1 MNKKIKISLLGVLL
15 TSSLAGVATTIASC
29 SASAIPELT
38 IEKSPTLITEL
49 DKVLTESLAAMKDDN
64 LKKQEFNRWINN
76 NELPQSAKD
85 VISQNIVFKNGSKA
99 VPFNDVFDKF
109 VVSNLSGFPVI
120 PSIPIPAIDI
130 EIKIKEGPFVI
141 ASSSSSLLKFTTGTI
156 GYLNPVQIIGISYDG
171 TTNAKIKEIINTEF
185 NKAMNAANSYQD
197 KFALYT
203 QWTQGEN
210 IPTGINKALYDK
222 IQFSDVNNNIV
233 PFNFVFDKFTIE
245 IMGDYPVGPNVA
257 LPNMIVTPKLKVG
270 YLIDQEILDKNLKF
284 SDIPFTSNTG
294 KIQLGVGFKDSTNP
308 LLVNQLSKD
317 LSAVTTY
324 QERKIIFNNWNNEIG
339 DIMKPDSISLA
350 AIEAIFSNLAL
361 NTFGYN
367 SPLTL
372 DQFISKIS
380 IVPVN
385 AGAVYPNDLIANL
398 PIMKL
403 VLTWN
408 KDNFIILHDANNV
421 EINLPPLTADSGV
434 GEFDFTISDTLE
446 TDMTDLFTDQ
456 LNNNY
461 APNKA
466 KYESW
471 TSYNSLPATVRNALE
486 AGISFNSDIIDI
498 PNVNTFANIIDTEKT
513 VITKGVFPVGPT
525 GEIEPIQIKLVLKPG
540 RFVKIGGS
548 SLASELPPINVSYL
562 PIAEAKLYNF
572 NGTAIS
578 EIDNF
583 IKIVQNSISVAT
595 TMDNKRT
602 IYNSYAD
609 FNNLPKDA
617 KDIIDMLKVRGV
629 ATTDTADIF
638 LNSVIDSKII
648 SIGEFPSVEN
658 QPIPKITLVF
668 RFNKSS
674 RFLYHYADYYKRVP
688 INIDFKDILS

>member
-38 IEKSPTLITEL
+38 IEKNPNLITEL
-49 DKVLTESLAAMKDDN
+49 DKVLTKYLAAMKDDN
-64 LKKQEFNRWINN
+64 QKKQEFNRWINN

-171 TTNAKIKEIINTEF
+171 TTNAEIKEIINTEF

-245 IMGDYPVGPNVA
+245 IMGEYPVGPNVA

-294 KIQLGVGFKDSTNP
+294 KIQLGVGFDTTNP
-308 LLVNQLSKD
+308 VLVDQLSKD

-324 QERKIIFNNWNNEIG
+324 VERKSIFDNWNNELV
-339 DIMKPDSISLA
+339 DVEKPDSISPA
-350 AIEAIFSNLAL
+350 VKEAIFSNLAL

-385 AGAVYPNDLIANL
+385 VGDVYPNDLIANL
-398 PIMKL
+398 PRMKL
-403 VLTWN
+403 MLTWK
-408 KDNFIILHDANNV
+408 KDNFIILNGANGV
-421 EINLPPLTADSGV
+421 EINLPPLTTNSGV
-434 GEFDFTISDTLE
+434 GEFDFTISSRLE
-446 TDMTDLFTDQ
+446 RDISDLFTSELTGSYDE
-456 LNNNY
+456 
-461 APNKA
+461 NKT
-466 KYESW
+466 KYQSW
-471 TSYNSLPATVRNALE
+471 NSYNSLPVSVKNALE
-486 AGISFNSDIIDI
+486 TGITFTSNIIDI

-513 VITKGVFPVGPT
+513 VITKGVFPNNGTYQIQP
-525 GEIEPIQIKLVLKPG
+525 IEIKLVLKPG
-540 RFVKIGGS
+540 RFVKIDGS
-548 SLASELPPINVSYL
+548 SELPPINISNL
-562 PIAEAKLYNF
+562 PNAEAYVYGYEANQ
-572 NGTAIS
+572 APIIS
-578 EIDNF
+578 EF
-583 IKIVQNSISVAT
+583 ITLIENSISSVAGFE
-595 TMDNKRT
+595 NKKN
-602 IYNSYAD
+602 IYNDYKT
-609 FNNLPKDA
+609 FENLPLDA
-617 KDIIDMLKVRGV
+617 KTKLDEFRIKDVNNGHIL
-629 ATTDTADIF
+629 F
-638 LNSVIDSKII
+638 LNAVLESKII
-648 SIGEFPSVEN
+648 FSKGTFPSVEGE
-658 QPIPKITLVF
+658 PIPPIIVELKL
-668 RFNKSS
+668 NKAS
-674 RFLYHYADYYKRVP
+674 RLQKDGKYYKILP
-688 INIDFKDILS
+688 IAINFTGITS

>member
-49 DKVLTESLAAMKDDN
+49 DKVLTESLAAFDRDTE
-64 LKKQEFNRWINN
+64 KKQEFNRWINN

-203 QWTQGEN
+203 QWTQGSNNPE
-210 IPTGINKALYDK
+210 GINKALYDK

-270 YLIDQEILDKNLKF
+270 YLIDQEILDKQLKF

-294 KIQLGVGFKDSTNP
+294 KIQLGVGFDTTNP
-308 LLVNQLSKD
+308 VLVDQLSKD

-324 QERKIIFNNWNNEIG
+324 VERKSIFDNWNNELV
-339 DIMKPDSISLA
+339 DVEKPDSISPA
-350 AIEAIFSNLAL
+350 VKEAIFSNLAL

-385 AGAVYPNDLIANL
+385 VGDVYPNDLIANL
-398 PIMKL
+398 PQMKL
-403 VLTWN
+403 VLTWK
-408 KDNFIILHDANNV
+408 KDDFSIIDGANGV
-421 EINLPPLTADSGV
+421 EISLPDLTTNSGV
-434 GEFDFTISDTLE
+434 GEFDFTISSRLE
-446 TDMTDLFTDQ
+446 RDISDLFTSELTGSYDE
-456 LNNNY
+456 
-461 APNKA
+461 NKT
-466 KYESW
+466 KYQSW
-471 TSYNSLPATVRNALE
+471 NSYNSLPVSVKNALE
-486 AGISFNSDIIDI
+486 TGITFTSNIIDI

-513 VITKGVFPVGPT
+513 VITKGVFPNNGTYQIQP
-525 GEIEPIQIKLVLKPG
+525 IEIKLVLKPG
-540 RFVKIGGS
+540 RFVKIDGS
-548 SLASELPPINVSYL
+548 SELPPINISNL
-562 PIAEAKLYNF
+562 PNAEAYVYGYEANQ
-572 NGTAIS
+572 APIIS
-578 EIDNF
+578 EF
-583 IKIVQNSISVAT
+583 ITLIENSISSVAGFE
-595 TMDNKRT
+595 NKKN
-602 IYNSYAD
+602 IYNDYKT
-609 FNNLPKDA
+609 FENLPLDA
-617 KDIIDMLKVRGV
+617 KTKLDEFRIKDVNNGHIL
-629 ATTDTADIF
+629 F
-638 LNSVIDSKII
+638 LNAVLESKII
-648 SIGEFPSVEN
+648 FSKGTFPSVEGE
-658 QPIPKITLVF
+658 PIPPIIVELKL
-668 RFNKSS
+668 NKAS
-674 RFLYHYADYYKRVP
+674 RLQKDGKYYKILP
-688 INIDFKDILS
+688 IAINFTGITS

>member
-49 DKVLTESLAAMKDDN
+49 DKVLTEFLAAMKDDN
-64 LKKQEFNRWINN
+64 QKKQEFNRWINN

-156 GYLNPVQIIGISYDG
+156 GYLNPVQIIGISYDKI
-171 TTNAKIKEIINTEF
+171 TYAEIKEKINTEF
-185 NKAMNAANSYQD
+185 NVAMDAATSYQD

-245 IMGDYPVGPNVA
+245 IMGEYPVGPNVA

-471 TSYNSLPATVRNALE
+471 TSYNSLPGTVKNALK
-486 AGISFNSDIIDI
+486 AGISFNSNIDI

>member
-38 IEKSPTLITEL
+38 IEKSPNLITEL
-49 DKVLTESLAAMKDDN
+49 DKVLTESLAAFDRDTE
-64 LKKQEFNRWINN
+64 KKQEFNRWINN

-141 ASSSSSLLKFTTGTI
+141 GSSSSSLLKFTTGTI
-156 GYLNPVQIIGISYDG
+156 GYLNPVQIIGISYDEI
-171 TTNAKIKEIINTEF
+171 TYDEIKEKINTEF
-185 NKAMNAANSYQD
+185 NVAMNAATTYQD

-203 QWTQGEN
+203 QWTQGKN

-270 YLIDQEILDKNLKF
+270 YLIDQTILDTKLKF

-294 KIQLGVGFKDSTNP
+294 KVQLGVGFKDSTNP
-308 LLVNQLSKD
+308 LLVNQLSID
-317 LSAVTTY
+317 LSAATTY
-324 QERKIIFNNWNNEIG
+324 QERKSIFDNWNNEIG

-403 VLTWN
+403 VLTWK
-408 KDNFIILHDANNV
+408 KDNFIILDGANNV

-461 APNKA
+461 ASNKA

-471 TSYNSLPATVRNALE
+471 TSYNSLPGTVKNALK
-486 AGISFNSDIIDI
+486 AGISFNSNIDI
-498 PNVNTFANIIDTEKT
+498 PNVNTFENIIDTEKT

-540 RFVKIGGS
+540 CFVKIGGS
-548 SLASELPPINVSYL
+548 SLATELPVINISNL
-562 PIAEAKLYNF
+562 PNAEAKPYNF
-572 NGTAIS
+572 NGHAITQ
-578 EIDNF
+578 IDNF
-583 IKIVQNSISVAT
+583 IKIVQDSIRSLNT
-595 TMDNKRT
+595 LEDKKT
-602 IYNSYAD
+602 IYNSYANFD
-609 FNNLPKDA
+609 NLPKDA
-617 KDIIDMLKVRGV
+617 KDIINNLKVRGV
-629 ATTDTADIF
+629 AALDRDI
-638 LNSVIDSKII
+638 LLSRILESKII
-648 SIGEFPSVEN
+648 SIGTFPSAES
-658 QPIPKITLVF
+658 QAIPKITLVLKL
-668 RFNKSS
+668 NKASK
-674 RFLYHYADYYKRVP
+674 FLYNTADYYKRIS

>member
-38 IEKSPTLITEL
+38 IEKNPNLITEL
-49 DKVLTESLAAMKDDN
+49 DKVLTEFLAAMKDDN

-109 VVSNLSGFPVI
+109 VVSNLSGFPQN
-120 PSIPIPAIDI
+120 PSTPIPAIDI
-130 EIKIKEGPFVI
+130 EIKIKEGPFSI
-141 ASSSSSLLKFTTGTI
+141 ASGSTSLLKFTTGTI

-203 QWTQGEN
+203 QWTQGSNNPE
-210 IPTGINKALYDK
+210 GINKALYDK

-294 KIQLGVGFKDSTNP
+294 KIQLGVGFDTTNP
-308 LLVNQLSKD
+308 VLVDQLSKD

-324 QERKIIFNNWNNEIG
+324 VERKSIFDNWNNELV
-339 DIMKPDSISLA
+339 DVEKPDSISPA
-350 AIEAIFSNLAL
+350 VKEAIFSNLAL

-385 AGAVYPNDLIANL
+385 VGDVYPNDLIANL
-398 PIMKL
+398 PQMKL
-403 VLTWN
+403 VLTWK
-408 KDNFIILHDANNV
+408 KDDFSIIDGANGV
-421 EINLPPLTADSGV
+421 EISLPDLTADSGV
-434 GEFDFTISDTLE
+434 GEFDFTISSRLE
-446 TDMTDLFTDQ
+446 RDITDLFTSELTGSYDE
-456 LNNNY
+456 
-461 APNKA
+461 NKT
-466 KYESW
+466 KYQSW
-471 TSYNSLPATVRNALE
+471 NSYNSLPVSVKNALE
-486 AGISFNSDIIDI
+486 TGITFTSNIIDI

-513 VITKGVFPVGPT
+513 VITKGVFPGVNT

-540 RFVKIGGS
+540 RFVKIDGS
-548 SLASELPPINVSYL
+548 LVSEFPPINISNL
-562 PIAEAKLYNF
+562 PNAEA
-572 NGTAIS
+572 TAYITD
-578 EIDNF
+578 EKEFPKIREF
-583 IKIVQNSISVAT
+583 IRIIEDSMKSKTFEEKKN
-595 TMDNKRT
+595 
-602 IYNSYAD
+602 IYNSYTT
-609 FNNLPKDA
+609 FENLPPDA
-617 KDIIDMLKVRGV
+617 ITEIDSILVRNIASKKELLLK
-629 ATTDTADIF
+629 TI
-638 LNSVIDSKII
+638 LESKII
-648 SIGEFPSVEN
+648 SKGTFPSAEG
-658 QPIPKITLVF
+658 QPIPSIILELKLD
-668 RFNKSS
+668 KASKMS
-674 RFLYHYADYYKRVP
+674 QDGKYYKILP
-688 INIDFKDILS
+688 IEIKFDGITS

>member
-49 DKVLTESLAAMKDDN
+49 DKVLTEFLAAMKEDN

-141 ASSSSSLLKFTTGTI
+141 GSSSSSLLKFTTGTI

-171 TTNAKIKEIINTEF
+171 TTNAEIKEIINTEF
-185 NKAMNAANSYQD
+185 NTAMNAANSYQD

-203 QWTQGEN
+203 QWTQGSNNPE
-210 IPTGINKALYDK
+210 GINKALYDK

-270 YLIDQEILDKNLKF
+270 YLIDQTILDTKLKF

-294 KIQLGVGFKDSTNP
+294 KVQLGVGFKDSTNP

-403 VLTWN
+403 VLTWK
-408 KDNFIILHDANNV
+408 KDNFIILDGANNV

-461 APNKA
+461 ASNKA

-471 TSYNSLPATVRNALE
+471 TSYNSLPGTVKNALK
-486 AGISFNSDIIDI
+486 AGISFNSNIDI

-540 RFVKIGGS
+540 CFVKIGGS
-548 SLASELPPINVSYL
+548 SLATELPVINISNL
-562 PIAEAKLYNF
+562 PNAEAKPYNF
-572 NGTAIS
+572 NGHAITQ
-578 EIDNF
+578 IDNF
-583 IKIVQNSISVAT
+583 IKIVQDSIRSLNT
-595 TMDNKRT
+595 LEDKKT
-602 IYNSYAD
+602 IYNSYANFD
-609 FNNLPKDA
+609 NLPKDA
-617 KDIIDMLKVRGV
+617 KDIINNLKVRGV
-629 ATTDTADIF
+629 AALDRDI
-638 LNSVIDSKII
+638 LLSRILESKII
-648 SIGEFPSVEN
+648 SIGTFPSAES
-658 QPIPKITLVF
+658 QAIPKITLVLKL
-668 RFNKSS
+668 NKASK
-674 RFLYHYADYYKRVP
+674 FLYNTADYYKRIS

>member
-38 IEKSPTLITEL
+38 IEKNPNLITEL
-49 DKVLTESLAAMKDDN
+49 DKVLTESLAAFDRDN
-64 LKKQEFNRWINN
+64 EKKQEFNRWINN

-109 VVSNLSGFPVI
+109 VVSNLSGFPQN
-120 PSIPIPAIDI
+120 PATPIPAIDI

-203 QWTQGEN
+203 QWTQGSNNPE
-210 IPTGINKALYDK
+210 GINKALYDK

-233 PFNFVFDKFTIE
+233 PFNFVFDKFTIK

-270 YLIDQEILDKNLKF
+270 YLIDQKILDKHLKF

-294 KIQLGVGFKDSTNP
+294 KIQLGVGFDTTNP
-308 LLVNQLSKD
+308 VLVDQLSKD

-324 QERKIIFNNWNNEIG
+324 VERKSIFDNWNNELV
-339 DIMKPDSISLA
+339 DVEKPDSISPA
-350 AIEAIFSNLAL
+350 VKEAIFSNLAL

-385 AGAVYPNDLIANL
+385 VGDVYPNDLIANL
-398 PIMKL
+398 PQMKL
-403 VLTWN
+403 VLTWK
-408 KDNFIILHDANNV
+408 KDDFSIIDGANGV
-421 EINLPPLTADSGV
+421 EISLPDLTTNSGV
-434 GEFDFTISDTLE
+434 GEFDFTISSRLE
-446 TDMTDLFTDQ
+446 RDITDLFTSELTGSYDE
-456 LNNNY
+456 
-461 APNKA
+461 NKT
-466 KYESW
+466 KYQSW
-471 TSYNSLPATVRNALE
+471 NSYNSLPVSVKNALE
-486 AGISFNSDIIDI
+486 TGITFTSNIIDI

-525 GEIEPIQIKLVLKPG
+525 CEIEPIQIKLVLKPG
-540 RFVKIGGS
+540 RFVKIDGS
-548 SLASELPPINVSYL
+548 SELPPINISNL
-562 PIAEAKLYNF
+562 PNAEAYVYGYEANQ
-572 NGTAIS
+572 APIIS
-578 EIDNF
+578 EF
-583 IKIVQNSISVAT
+583 ITLIENSISSVAGFE
-595 TMDNKRT
+595 NKKN
-602 IYNSYAD
+602 IYNDYKT
-609 FNNLPKDA
+609 FENLPLDA
-617 KDIIDMLKVRGV
+617 KTKLDEFRIKDVNNGHIL
-629 ATTDTADIF
+629 F
-638 LNSVIDSKII
+638 LNAVLESKII
-648 SIGEFPSVEN
+648 FSKGTFPSVEGE
-658 QPIPKITLVF
+658 PIPPIIVELKL
-668 RFNKSS
+668 NKAS
-674 RFLYHYADYYKRVP
+674 RLQKDGKYYKILP
-688 INIDFKDILS
+688 IAINFTGITS

>member
-38 IEKSPTLITEL
+38 IEKNPNLITEL
-49 DKVLTESLAAMKDDN
+49 DKVLTEFLAAMKDDN

-233 PFNFVFDKFTIE
+233 PFNYVFDKFTIE

-294 KIQLGVGFKDSTNP
+294 KIQLGVGFDTTNP
-308 LLVNQLSKD
+308 VLVDQLSKD

-324 QERKIIFNNWNNEIG
+324 VERKSIFDNWNNELV
-339 DIMKPDSISLA
+339 DVEKPDSISPA
-350 AIEAIFSNLAL
+350 VKEAIFSNLAL

-385 AGAVYPNDLIANL
+385 VGDVYPNDLIANL
-398 PIMKL
+398 PQMKL
-403 VLTWN
+403 VLTWK
-408 KDNFIILHDANNV
+408 KDDFSIIDGANGV
-421 EINLPPLTADSGV
+421 EISLPDLTADSGV
-434 GEFDFTISDTLE
+434 GEFDFTISSRLE
-446 TDMTDLFTDQ
+446 RDITDLFTSELTGSYDE
-456 LNNNY
+456 
-461 APNKA
+461 NKT
-466 KYESW
+466 KYQSW
-471 TSYNSLPATVRNALE
+471 NSYNSLPVSVKNALE
-486 AGISFNSDIIDI
+486 TGITFTSNIIDI

-513 VITKGVFPVGPT
+513 VITKGVFPNNGTYQIQP
-525 GEIEPIQIKLVLKPG
+525 IEIKLVLKPG
-540 RFVKIGGS
+540 RFVKIDGS
-548 SLASELPPINVSYL
+548 SELPPINISNL
-562 PIAEAKLYNF
+562 PNAEAYVYGYEANQ
-572 NGTAIS
+572 APIIS
-578 EIDNF
+578 EF
-583 IKIVQNSISVAT
+583 ITLIENSISSVAGFE
-595 TMDNKRT
+595 NKKN
-602 IYNSYAD
+602 IYNDYKT
-609 FNNLPKDA
+609 FENLPLDA
-617 KDIIDMLKVRGV
+617 KTKLDEFRIKDVNNGHIL
-629 ATTDTADIF
+629 F
-638 LNSVIDSKII
+638 LNAVLESKII
-648 SIGEFPSVEN
+648 FSKGTFPSVEGE
-658 QPIPKITLVF
+658 PIPPIIVELKL
-668 RFNKSS
+668 NKAS
-674 RFLYHYADYYKRVP
+674 RLQKDGKYYKILP
-688 INIDFKDILS
+688 IAINFTGITS

>member
-38 IEKSPTLITEL
+38 IEKNPNLITEL
-49 DKVLTESLAAMKDDN
+49 DKVLTKSLADIPRDVI
-64 LKKQEFNRWINN
+64 KKQEFNSWINN

-203 QWTQGEN
+203 QWTQGSNNPE
-210 IPTGINKALYDK
+210 GINKALYDK

-233 PFNFVFDKFTIE
+233 PFNFVFDKFTIK

-270 YLIDQEILDKNLKF
+270 YLIDQKILDKHLKF

-294 KIQLGVGFKDSTNP
+294 KIQLGVGFDTTNP
-308 LLVNQLSKD
+308 VLVDQLSKD

-324 QERKIIFNNWNNEIG
+324 VERKSIFDNWNNELV
-339 DIMKPDSISLA
+339 DVEKPDSISPA
-350 AIEAIFSNLAL
+350 VKEAIFSNLAL

-380 IVPVN
+380 IVPIN
-385 AGAVYPNDLIANL
+385 DGDVYPNDLIANL
-398 PIMKL
+398 PQMKL
-403 VLTWN
+403 VLTWK
-408 KDNFIILHDANNV
+408 KDDFSIIDGANGV
-421 EINLPPLTADSGV
+421 EISLPDLTADSGV
-434 GEFDFTISDTLE
+434 GEFDFTISSRLE
-446 TDMTDLFTDQ
+446 RDISDLFTSELTGSYDE
-456 LNNNY
+456 
-461 APNKA
+461 NKT
-466 KYESW
+466 KYQSW
-471 TSYNSLPATVRNALE
+471 NSYNSLPVSVKNALE
-486 AGISFNSDIIDI
+486 TGITFTSNIIDI

-513 VITKGVFPVGPT
+513 VITKGVFPNNGTYQIQP
-525 GEIEPIQIKLVLKPG
+525 IEIKLVLKPG
-540 RFVKIGGS
+540 RFVKIDGS
-548 SLASELPPINVSYL
+548 SELPPINISNL
-562 PIAEAKLYNF
+562 PNAEAYVYGYEANQ
-572 NGTAIS
+572 APIIS
-578 EIDNF
+578 EF
-583 IKIVQNSISVAT
+583 ITLIENSISSVAGFE
-595 TMDNKRT
+595 NKKN
-602 IYNSYAD
+602 IYNDYKT
-609 FNNLPKDA
+609 FENLPLDA
-617 KDIIDMLKVRGV
+617 KTKLDEFRIKDVNNGHIL
-629 ATTDTADIF
+629 F
-638 LNSVIDSKII
+638 LNAVLESKII
-648 SIGEFPSVEN
+648 FSKGTFPSVEGE
-658 QPIPKITLVF
+658 PIPPIIVELKL
-668 RFNKSS
+668 NKAS
-674 RFLYHYADYYKRVP
+674 RLQKDGKYYKILP
-688 INIDFKDILS
+688 IAINFTGITS

>member
-49 DKVLTESLAAMKDDN
+49 DKVLTEFLAAMKDDN
-64 LKKQEFNRWINN
+64 QKKQEFNRWINN

-171 TTNAKIKEIINTEF
+171 TTNAEIKEIINTEF

-270 YLIDQEILDKNLKF
+270 YLIDQEILDKQLKF

-294 KIQLGVGFKDSTNP
+294 KIQLGVGFDTTNP
-308 LLVNQLSKD
+308 VLVDQLSKD

-324 QERKIIFNNWNNEIG
+324 VERKSIFDNWNNELV
-339 DIMKPDSISLA
+339 DVEKPDSISPA
-350 AIEAIFSNLAL
+350 VKEAIFSNLAL

-385 AGAVYPNDLIANL
+385 VGDVYPNDLIANL
-398 PIMKL
+398 PQMKL
-403 VLTWN
+403 VLTWK
-408 KDNFIILHDANNV
+408 KDDFSIIDGANGV
-421 EINLPPLTADSGV
+421 EISLPDLTADSGV
-434 GEFDFTISDTLE
+434 GEFDFTISSRLE
-446 TDMTDLFTDQ
+446 RDITDLFTSELTGSYDE
-456 LNNNY
+456 
-461 APNKA
+461 NKT
-466 KYESW
+466 KYQSW
-471 TSYNSLPATVRNALE
+471 NSYNSLPVSVKNALE
-486 AGISFNSDIIDI
+486 TGITFTSNIIDI

-513 VITKGVFPVGPT
+513 VITKGVFPNNGTYQIQP
-525 GEIEPIQIKLVLKPG
+525 IEIKLVLKPG
-540 RFVKIGGS
+540 RFVKIDGS
-548 SLASELPPINVSYL
+548 SELPPINISNL
-562 PIAEAKLYNF
+562 PNAEAYVYGYEANQ
-572 NGTAIS
+572 APIIS
-578 EIDNF
+578 EF
-583 IKIVQNSISVAT
+583 ITLIENSISSVAGFE
-595 TMDNKRT
+595 NKKN
-602 IYNSYAD
+602 IYNDYKT
-609 FNNLPKDA
+609 FENLPLDA
-617 KDIIDMLKVRGV
+617 KTKLDEFRIKDVNNGHIL
-629 ATTDTADIF
+629 F
-638 LNSVIDSKII
+638 LNAVLESKII
-648 SIGEFPSVEN
+648 FSKGTFPSVEGE
-658 QPIPKITLVF
+658 PIPPIIVELKL
-668 RFNKSS
+668 NKAS
-674 RFLYHYADYYKRVP
+674 RLQKDGKYYKILP
-688 INIDFKDILS
+688 IAINFTGITS

>member
-49 DKVLTESLAAMKDDN
+49 DKVLTEFLAAMKDDN
-64 LKKQEFNRWINN
+64 QKKQEFNRWINN

-156 GYLNPVQIIGISYDG
+156 GYLNPVQIIGISYDKI
-171 TTNAKIKEIINTEF
+171 TYAEIKEKINTEF
-185 NKAMNAANSYQD
+185 NVAMDAATSYQD

-245 IMGDYPVGPNVA
+245 IMGEYPVGPNVA

-294 KIQLGVGFKDSTNP
+294 KIQLGVGFDTTNP
-308 LLVNQLSKD
+308 VLVDQLSKD

-324 QERKIIFNNWNNEIG
+324 VERKSIFDNWNNELV
-339 DIMKPDSISLA
+339 DVEKPDSISPA
-350 AIEAIFSNLAL
+350 VKEAIFSNLAL

-385 AGAVYPNDLIANL
+385 VGDVYPNDLIANL
-398 PIMKL
+398 PQMKL
-403 VLTWN
+403 VLTWK
-408 KDNFIILHDANNV
+408 KDDFSIIDGANGV
-421 EINLPPLTADSGV
+421 EISLPDLTADSGV
-434 GEFDFTISDTLE
+434 GEFDFTISSRLE
-446 TDMTDLFTDQ
+446 RDISDLFTSELTGSYDE
-456 LNNNY
+456 
-461 APNKA
+461 NKT
-466 KYESW
+466 KYQSW
-471 TSYNSLPATVRNALE
+471 NSYNSLPVSVKNALE
-486 AGISFNSDIIDI
+486 TGITFTSNIIDI

-513 VITKGVFPVGPT
+513 VITKGVFPNNGTYQIQP
-525 GEIEPIQIKLVLKPG
+525 IEIKLVLKPG
-540 RFVKIGGS
+540 RFVKIDGS
-548 SLASELPPINVSYL
+548 SELPPINISNL
-562 PIAEAKLYNF
+562 PNAEAYVYGYEANQ
-572 NGTAIS
+572 APIIS
-578 EIDNF
+578 EF
-583 IKIVQNSISVAT
+583 ITLIENSISSVAGFE
-595 TMDNKRT
+595 NKKN
-602 IYNSYAD
+602 IYNDYKT
-609 FNNLPKDA
+609 FENLPLDA
-617 KDIIDMLKVRGV
+617 KTKLDEFRIKDVNNGHIL
-629 ATTDTADIF
+629 F
-638 LNSVIDSKII
+638 LNAVLESKII
-648 SIGEFPSVEN
+648 FSKGTFPSVEGE
-658 QPIPKITLVF
+658 PIPPIIVELKL
-668 RFNKSS
+668 NKAS
-674 RFLYHYADYYKRVP
+674 RLQKDGKYYKILP
-688 INIDFKDILS
+688 IAINFTGITS

>member
-38 IEKSPTLITEL
+38 IEKSPNLITEL
-49 DKVLTESLAAMKDDN
+49 DKVLTKYLAAMKDDN
-64 LKKQEFNRWINN
+64 QKKQEFNRWINN

-270 YLIDQEILDKNLKF
+270 YLIDQAILDKHLKF

-294 KIQLGVGFKDSTNP
+294 KIQLGVGFDTTNP
-308 LLVNQLSKD
+308 VLVDQLSKD

-324 QERKIIFNNWNNEIG
+324 VERKSIFDNWNNELV
-339 DIMKPDSISLA
+339 DVEKPDSISPA
-350 AIEAIFSNLAL
+350 VKEAIFSNLAL

-385 AGAVYPNDLIANL
+385 VGDVYPNDLIANL
-398 PIMKL
+398 PQMKL
-403 VLTWN
+403 VLTWK
-408 KDNFIILHDANNV
+408 KDDFSIIDGANGV
-421 EINLPPLTADSGV
+421 EISLPDLTADSGV
-434 GEFDFTISDTLE
+434 GEFDFTISSRLE
-446 TDMTDLFTDQ
+446 RDISDLFTSELTGSYDE
-456 LNNNY
+456 
-461 APNKA
+461 NKT
-466 KYESW
+466 KYQSW
-471 TSYNSLPATVRNALE
+471 NSYNSLPVSVKNALE
-486 AGISFNSDIIDI
+486 TGITFTSNIIDI

-513 VITKGVFPVGPT
+513 VITKGVFPNNGTYQIQP
-525 GEIEPIQIKLVLKPG
+525 IEIKLVLKPG
-540 RFVKIGGS
+540 RFVKIDGS
-548 SLASELPPINVSYL
+548 SELPPINISNL
-562 PIAEAKLYNF
+562 PNAEAYVYGYEANQ
-572 NGTAIS
+572 APIIS
-578 EIDNF
+578 EF
-583 IKIVQNSISVAT
+583 ITLIENSISSVAGFE
-595 TMDNKRT
+595 NKKN
-602 IYNSYAD
+602 IYNDYKT
-609 FNNLPKDA
+609 FENLPLDA
-617 KDIIDMLKVRGV
+617 KTKLDEFRIKDVNNGHIL
-629 ATTDTADIF
+629 F
-638 LNSVIDSKII
+638 LNAVLESKII
-648 SIGEFPSVEN
+648 FSKGTFPSVEGE
-658 QPIPKITLVF
+658 PIPPIIVELKL
-668 RFNKSS
+668 NKAS
-674 RFLYHYADYYKRVP
+674 RLQKDGKYYKILP
-688 INIDFKDILS
+688 IAINFTGITS